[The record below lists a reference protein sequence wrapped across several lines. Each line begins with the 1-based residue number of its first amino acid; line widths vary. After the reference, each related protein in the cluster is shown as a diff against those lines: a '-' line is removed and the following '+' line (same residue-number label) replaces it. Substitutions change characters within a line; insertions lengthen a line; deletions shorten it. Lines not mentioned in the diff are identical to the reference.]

1 MASKNSSFDITSE
14 TDLAEVQNA
23 CNQTMLEIRQRFDFK
38 GSKSQVEIDMKT
50 AEIKILADDAHKL
63 NSVIDIIQ
71 GKLVKR
77 KISIKALDYGNV
89 EAASGDTVR
98 QNIKIQQGI
107 PQEKGK
113 EIVKHIKTLG
123 LKKMQAQIMDDQVRV
138 TGKDKDDLQSVI
150 ASLKQKDFGI
160 DMTFTNYR

>member
-1 MASKNSSFDITSE
+1 
-14 TDLAEVQNA
+14 
-23 CNQTMLEIRQRFDFK
+23 MLEIRQRFDFK

-98 QNIKIQQGI
+98 QSIKIQQGI

-150 ASLKQKDFGI
+150 ESLKQKDFGI

>member
-1 MASKNSSFDITSE
+1 MASNSSSFDITSS

-50 AEIKILADDAHKL
+50 AEIKVLADDAHKL
-63 NSVIDIIQ
+63 KSVIDIIQ

-89 EAASGDTVR
+89 ESASGDTVR
-98 QNIKIQQGI
+98 QTIKIQQGI

>member
-63 NSVIDIIQ
+63 KSVIDIIQ

-89 EAASGDTVR
+89 ETASGDTVR
-98 QNIKIQQGI
+98 QSIKIQQGI

-113 EIVKHIKTLG
+113 DIVKHIKTLG

-150 ASLKQKDFGI
+150 ESLKQKDFGI

>member
-1 MASKNSSFDITSE
+1 MASNSSSFDITSS

-50 AEIKILADDAHKL
+50 AEIKVLADDAHKL
-63 NSVIDIIQ
+63 TSVIDIIQ
-71 GKLVKR
+71 TKLVKR

-89 EAASGDTVR
+89 ESASGDTVR

>member
-98 QNIKIQQGI
+98 QSIKIQQGI

-150 ASLKQKDFGI
+150 ESLKQKEFGI

>member
-1 MASKNSSFDITSE
+1 MASNSSSFDITSA

-38 GSKSQVEIDMKT
+38 GSKSQVEIDMKA
-50 AEIKILADDAHKL
+50 AEIKVLADDAHKL
-63 NSVIDIIQ
+63 TSVIDIIQ
-71 GKLVKR
+71 TKLVKR

-89 EAASGDTVR
+89 EPASGDSVR
-98 QNIKIQQGI
+98 QTIKIQQGI

>member
-1 MASKNSSFDITSE
+1 MASNNSSFDITSA
-14 TDLAEVQNA
+14 TDLAEIQNA

-38 GSKSQVEIDMKT
+38 GSKSQVEIDMKA

-63 NSVIDIIQ
+63 KSVIDILQ

-89 EAASGDTVR
+89 EPASGDTVR

-150 ASLKQKDFGI
+150 ASLKEKDFGI

>member
-89 EAASGDTVR
+89 EPASGDTVR
-98 QNIKIQQGI
+98 QSIKIQQGI

-150 ASLKQKDFGI
+150 ESLKQKDFGI

>member
-1 MASKNSSFDITSE
+1 MASNNSSFDITSA
-14 TDLAEVQNA
+14 TDLAEIQNA

-63 NSVIDIIQ
+63 NSVIDILQ
-71 GKLVKR
+71 AKLVKR

-98 QNIKIQQGI
+98 QTITIQQGI

-113 EIVKHIKTLG
+113 EIVKHIKNLG

-150 ASLKQKDFGI
+150 ASLNQKDFGV

>member
-1 MASKNSSFDITSE
+1 MVSKNSSFDITSE

-50 AEIKILADDAHKL
+50 AEIKILADDTHKL

>member
-1 MASKNSSFDITSE
+1 MASNSSSFDITSA

-38 GSKSQVEIDMKT
+38 GSISQVEIDMKA
-50 AEIKILADDAHKL
+50 AEIKVLADDAHKL
-63 NSVIDIIQ
+63 TSVIDIIQ

-89 EAASGDTVR
+89 ESASGDTVR
-98 QNIKIQQGI
+98 QTIKIQQGI